1 MTAGIAPDQVE
12 AGGGSFQGAVRRMF
26 DGLAP
31 RYDSFNR
38 WASLGMDE
46 GWRRAAIARLAVAP
60 GGRVLDVATGTGD
73 LAFASERA
81 GGQVVGCDF
90 APAMIRIAADKARV
104 GGSLA
109 TFQVGSADA
118 LPYRSGAY
126 AGAVSAFA
134 MRNVRPIL
142 APVLSE
148 IFRVLEPGGRVV
160 ILEFTE
166 PVVAPVRWGHHLYT
180 RVLVP
185 RIGGFLTGDR
195 EPFDYLNRSID
206 AWFSPDE
213 FAGILSECGF
223 ADVGYDR
230 LSLGTVALH
239 WGVRPLT

>member
-1 MTAGIAPDQVE
+1 MSAAVAPDQVE
-12 AGGGSFQGAVRRMF
+12 AGGGSFQGAVQRMF
-26 DGLAP
+26 NGLAP

-46 GWRRAAIARLAVAP
+46 GWRRAAIARLDVAP

-81 GGQVVGCDF
+81 GGAVIGCDF
-90 APAMIRIAADKARV
+90 AAAMVRIAAAKATEN
-104 GGSLA
+104 SSTA
-109 TFQVGSADA
+109 TFQVASGAA
-118 LPYRSGAY
+118 LPYRDETY
-126 AGAVSAFA
+126 AGTVSAFA

-142 APVLSE
+142 KPVLRE
-148 IFRVLEPGGRVV
+148 MYRVLEPGGRIV

-185 RIGGFLTGDR
+185 RIGGLLTGDR

-206 AWFSPDE
+206 AWFTPDE
-213 FAGILSECGF
+213 FAAILAECGF
-223 ADVGYDR
+223 VDVGYNR

-239 WGVRPLT
+239 WGSRPSA